1 MASRPPSSRSP
12 GSRSGNPAVRSGGEP
27 AVPATPRPPVRRG
40 PRFTP
45 PLVEE
50 NETLPPDGATYPQ
63 LLRGPGHAAWRAGV
77 GVLMGLSLF
86 YLLTGLVSQ
95 VVVAIGYSVSGRHES
110 WADYYRQSYAF
121 ERPVG
126 MLGVNL
132 GLATLIPIAWAV
144 LAVLHRVR
152 PRWLSSV
159 QPRLRWRYLLVCV
172 PVAVVA
178 LLGVQLGSD
187 LVAGLPAVH
196 PQHGFWGFLV
206 VILISSPLQAAAEEV
221 FFRGYLLQ
229 ALGSLSARPWVGII
243 GSSVVFALL
252 HGTQNLPLFVDR
264 LAFGLLAALL
274 VWRTG
279 GLEAGIAAH
288 VVNNIF
294 AFAIAGLTSSIA
306 TLKAVQSLSWLDAGL
321 DVGSFALFAVLANL
335 TFRALRLRYTVDL
348 DALRPGGLGA
358 GRSLQ

>member
-1 MASRPPSSRSP
+1 MASSESRRPPAR
-12 GSRSGNPAVRSGGEP
+12 GSRSGNPAIRSGAQAPAPAEP
-27 AVPATPRPPVRRG
+27 RLPSRRE

-50 NETLPPDGATYPQ
+50 NELLPPDGATYPQ
-63 LLRGPGHAAWRAGV
+63 LLRGPRHARWRALAGV
-77 GVLMGLSLF
+77 VMGLALF
-86 YLLTGLVSQ
+86 YLLTTLVSQ
-95 VVVAIGYSVSGRHES
+95 LVVGVGYTVSGRRES
-110 WADYYRQSYAF
+110 WADYYRQAFAF

-144 LAVLHRVR
+144 LAVLHRIR
-152 PRWLSSV
+152 PRWLASV
-159 QPRLRWRYLLVCV
+159 QPRIRWRYLLLCL
-172 PVAVVA
+172 PLAVVS
-178 LLGVQLGSD
+178 LLGVQVGSN
-187 LVAGLPAVH
+187 LASGLPAIY
-196 PQHGFWGFLV
+196 PQQGFWGFLV
-206 VILISSPLQAAAEEV
+206 VILVSSPLQAAAEEV

-229 ALGSLSARPWVGII
+229 ALGSLFARPWFGIV

-294 AFAIAGLTSSIA
+294 AFVIAGLTSSIA
-306 TLKAVQSLSWLDAGL
+306 TLKTVQSLGWADAGL
-321 DVGSFALFAVLANL
+321 DIGSFALFAVLAYL
-335 TFRALRLRYTVDL
+335 TFRALRLRHTVDL
-348 DALRPGGLGA
+348 GAVLPALR
-358 GRSLQ
+358 